1 MNVETTMKVI
11 LFIMSMVAYV
21 LTSWMAISAYFTQRR
36 VEKNTR
42 GMSVVVLK
50 TLMHVYAMTIRKN
63 MEEIRELHKALKV
76 CAEKEDF
83 EAAQRLKEAIEA
95 QEKNVNDSIDAF
107 NHEFSDMAEIKM
119 SKIK

>member
-1 MNVETTMKVI
+1 MEVV
-11 LFIMSMVAYV
+11 LSIMAAVAYA

-50 TLMHVYAMTIRKN
+50 TLMHVQAMTIRKN
-63 MEEIRELHKALKV
+63 MEEIRELQKALKA

-95 QEKNVNDSIDAF
+95 QEKNINESIDAF
-107 NHEFSDMAEIKM
+107 NREFSDMAEIKM